1 MTIELKKLNL
11 FHSYNMLLLGKRDGF
26 TMIIKKLSNVYLVIF
41 FIDLIASMLLLFS
54 KGNLAKVA
62 SMIFFISFMVYIGLA
77 IKKRRT

>member
-1 MTIELKKLNL
+1 
-11 FHSYNMLLLGKRDGF
+11 MLLLGKRGALA
-26 TMIIKKLSNVYLVIF
+26 MSNKKISNAYFAVA
-41 FIDLIASMLLLFS
+41 FINFLASLLLLFA

>member
-1 MTIELKKLNL
+1 
-11 FHSYNMLLLGKRDGF
+11 
-26 TMIIKKLSNVYLVIF
+26 MIIKKLSNVYLVIF

-77 IKKRRT
+77 IKKSRI